1 MLKNGTVIG
10 RQDSWNDGSNG
21 ENHNRASTIVS
32 ANGSS
37 DYFTAE
43 AYQGSGGNI
52 TITASDAGT
61 YFEAH
66 FIRPL

>member
-1 MLKNGTVIG
+1 MLKNGTVVG

-37 DYFTAE
+37 DYFTVE
-43 AYQGSGGNI
+43 AYQQSGGNI
-52 TITASDAGT
+52 TITASNAGT
-61 YFEAH
+61 YFESH